1 MLLFELRVVQLA
13 SCLTLSIAGVF
24 KEACTSS
31 LTLALAL
38 ALALALY
45 NPGLH
50 PVALTLALT
59 LTLILTL
66 ALTPTLIR
74 CSLSSSPWPSSAIT

>member
-50 PVALTLALT
+50 PSLNPLT

-66 ALTPTLIR
+66 ALTPTLTR